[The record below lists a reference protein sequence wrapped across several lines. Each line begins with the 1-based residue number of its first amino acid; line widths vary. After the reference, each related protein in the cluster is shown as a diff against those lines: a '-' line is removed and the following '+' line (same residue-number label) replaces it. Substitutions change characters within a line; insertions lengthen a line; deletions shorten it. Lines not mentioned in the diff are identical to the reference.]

1 MGEERKNSGFFS
13 RMCMRLYDYWSKRN
27 RYRKWVRYLENRV
40 TTNQKHTTD
49 SQKSKRKEYAHNTK
63 KTIKLQKEKQKVK
76 ERDTMEIQNQQETK
90 FKIAVHIYQ

>member
-1 MGEERKNSGFFS
+1 
-13 RMCMRLYDYWSKRN
+13 MRLYDYWSKRN

-49 SQKSKRKEYAHNTK
+49 SQKSKRKYEHNTK

-76 ERDTMEIQNQQETK
+76 ERDTMEIHNQQETR
-90 FKIAVHIYQ
+90 FKIAVRIYQ